1 MKTKHWILLFLAL
14 ALLCGIAALALV
26 QYAPEADSIEI
37 CSNGK
42 PVRTV
47 PLSVDGEYRIE
58 SEYGWNV
65 VTVRGGKASVTAAS
79 CPTQDCVRH
88 GAASSGAP
96 IVCLPNRL
104 TVTFCSEPEYDAL
117 LQ

>member
-1 MKTKHWILLFLAL
+1 MKTKHWSLLFLAL
-14 ALLCGIAALALV
+14 ALLCGISALV
-26 QYAPEADSIEI
+26 LAQYAPEANSIEI
-37 CSNGK
+37 CSDGK

-79 CPTQDCVRH
+79 CQTQDCVRH

-104 TVTFCSEPEYDAL
+104 TVTFCSEPEYYAL